1 MTTLSNLS
9 WACRI
14 SLLVLFLAFG
24 GFCMI
29 MGWGIRDD
37 SIKAEAVRL
46 GHARWVSDIDG
57 RAEFKWKDRPKV
69 EAVPKS
75 AE

>member
-14 SLLVLFLAFG
+14 FLIVLFLAFG
-24 GFCMI
+24 VFCMLV
-29 MGWGIRDD
+29 GWGIRDD
-37 SIKAEAVRL
+37 SVKAEAVRL
-46 GHARWVSDIDG
+46 GHARWIPDIDG
-57 RAEFKWKDRPKV
+57 HPEFKWKDRPKV
-69 EAVPKS
+69 ETVPKP